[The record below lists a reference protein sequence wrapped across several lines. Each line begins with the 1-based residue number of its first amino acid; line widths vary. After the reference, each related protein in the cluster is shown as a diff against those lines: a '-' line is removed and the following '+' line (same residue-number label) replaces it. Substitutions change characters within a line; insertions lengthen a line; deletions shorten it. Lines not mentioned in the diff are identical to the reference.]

1 MPYTRRSF
9 LRAAATLAIVSAAG
23 CGATPAPTPTPQP
36 SPTTAPSATPVIAPP
51 TAPATAAPVV
61 VRTATAT
68 AAPPTAVPTTA
79 QATAT
84 VARQATPPPSAG
96 QSYMAVAR
104 GDSPEKITRAAIAS
118 LGGISR
124 FVKPGNDVIIKPNI
138 CNASR
143 GFEYAS
149 TTNPEVIGTLVT
161 LCKEAGAKRIRVMD
175 SPFEGTDGQAYVV
188 SGIADAV
195 KRAGGEMESMARM
208 KFQDTAIPNGK
219 DITKWPIYQDALKA
233 DVLIDVPIAKNHN
246 MARLTLGMKNLMG
259 LILDRGQIH
268 YNMGQRL
275 TDLASVLK
283 PSLTVVDA
291 VRILTQ
297 GGPTGGNLSW
307 VKKMDTVIA
316 SHDIVAADAYGATLF
331 GMKGA
336 DLDYVKAAAAAGLG
350 RMDIDKLQIDRISL

>member
-1 MPYTRRSF
+1 
-9 LRAAATLAIVSAAG
+9 V
-23 CGATPAPTPTPQP
+23 
-36 SPTTAPSATPVIAPP
+36 
-51 TAPATAAPVV
+51 APATAPPV
-61 VRTATAT
+61 ATT
-68 AAPPTAVPTTA
+68 P
-79 QATAT
+79 
-84 VARQATPPPSAG
+84 ARQATPSPSAG
-96 QSYMAVAR
+96 QSYMAVAH
-104 GDSPEKITRAAIAS
+104 GDSPEKITRAAIAA
-118 LGGISR
+118 LGGMSR

-149 TTNPEVIGTLVT
+149 TTNPEVVATLVA

-188 SGIADAV
+188 SGIGDAV
-195 KRAGGEMESMARM
+195 KRAGGEMEAMARM
-208 KFQDTAIPNGK
+208 KFQDTSIPGGK
-219 DITKWPIYQDALKA
+219 DITKWPVYQDALKA

-275 TDLASVLK
+275 ADLTTVMK

-297 GGPTGGNLSW
+297 GGPTGGNLAW
-307 VKKMDTVIA
+307 VKKMDTIIA

-331 GMKGA
+331 GMKGD
-336 DLDYVKAAAAAGLG
+336 DLDYVKAGAAAGLG
-350 RMDIDKLQIDRISL
+350 RKDIQNLQIERISL